1 MLASVARLYANC
13 DWEKNAIRRLIADG
27 RIAARQ
33 KGLDSPDTDSNC
45 TEECPICFLNYSEV
59 NTTNCCHASM
69 CTECYL
75 QVRPQKEKE
84 PTCPF
89 CNSTEFSVFVDKKK
103 TPSEVCPSETETS
116 LSDSSSST
124 KEVVAKKKT
133 ASVAPS
139 PPKSPKIERGG
150 FGSQLEKDERFQRM
164 RKRSESFA
172 SQNSDGPSTPKRDQ
186 DIIQSIAMSSEERQR
201 LEEEMKAQHQHPLVL
216 RLENEAQIRRLEN
229 DRAYQNSARSQSAS
243 RNSHLARRV
252 RAARNWDQ
260 LANFFDQREELNND
274 SSMESAIL
282 YSRLAEAR
290 GASGTNSDDSNE
302 DGNNHQDQL
311 EGFHLLRTL
320 LTGQIDNHQTNNSR
334 SSSRSLRSSRRQ
346 RHPFIRSGL
355 GMRSRGGMSDVAM
368 ATASLMMRGISEE
381 EQMAMAIAAS
391 MRDQEQP
398 SDENDQDDDEQEDDQ
413 AEETNSN
420 DVEEPNHEKNE
431 AVSEAQ
437 APTTQAT
444 QVIESKQVSG
454 DVESAITELARVVT
468 DHGTDTILNGISA

>member
-1 MLASVARLYANC
+1 
-13 DWEKNAIRRLIADG
+13 
-27 RIAARQ
+27 
-33 KGLDSPDTDSNC
+33 
-45 TEECPICFLNYSEV
+45 
-59 NTTNCCHASM
+59 M

-201 LEEEMKAQHQHPLVL
+201 LEEEMKAQHHHPLVL

-229 DRAYQNSARSQSAS
+229 DRAYQNSARSQRAT

-274 SSMESAIL
+274 SSMDSAIL
-282 YSRLAEAR
+282 YSRLAEA
-290 GASGTNSDDSNE
+290 GAASGTNSDDSND

-320 LTGQIDNHQTNNSR
+320 LTGQIDNHQTTNS
-334 SSSRSLRSSRRQ
+334 SSSSNSSRSLRSSRRQ
-346 RHPFIRSGL
+346 RHPFSRSGL

-398 SDENDQDDDEQEDDQ
+398 SDENDQDDDEQDNDQ
-413 AEETNSN
+413 AEETNGN
-420 DVEEPNHEKNE
+420 DTEEENQEENE
-431 AVSEAQ
+431 AESEAQ
-437 APTTQAT
+437 APTTQAP

-454 DVESAITELARVVT
+454 DVESTITELARVVT
-468 DHGTDTILNGISA
+468 DNGTDTILNGISA